1 MRRKAVDTRKYNK
14 VGTRK
19 TFGRILI
26 TFALLAAAALVLI
39 GRIIYLNK
47 TKGATYEKKVLAQQS
62 YSSKE
67 ISYRRGDITDRNG
80 NKLATSKKVYDLVL
94 DPLLIRTDEDY
105 ISATSSALEKTFG
118 ISRKK
123 FDKILEKQADSHY
136 YVMEKY
142 KGVSR
147 QKVKDFKALAAKD
160 KKIKGVTFDER
171 YERYY
176 PYATAASK
184 IVGFCSSDNR
194 GVWGIENQ
202 YDSELSGV
210 NGRKYGYYDSSLN
223 LVETVKEPT
232 NGNQIV
238 STIDVNVQGILER
251 HMNEFQKKTGS
262 KNMGCIIMNP
272 QNGEIYAMS
281 SYPEYNLNDPRDL
294 TVAYKKSEVK
304 KMSDKEQTEALNQLW
319 RNFCISD
326 AFEPGSTFKPLTV
339 AACLDEG
346 VTNSKKTY
354 FCDGYQK
361 VNGVRIKCVS
371 YSNGGHGSETICNA
385 LMDSCNDVLMQL
397 GADLG
402 RTKFINYVHDF
413 GFGRK
418 TGIDLPGEA
427 AGGVFTKDTMHA
439 VELATS
445 SFGQGQTVTMIQLA
459 AAFSSVI
466 NGGNYYE
473 PHVVKEVLSESGAVV
488 SEKDNALVRRVITE
502 STSKKIRSYLQKTV
516 EEGTANL
523 ASVPGYEFG
532 GKTGT
537 AEKHPTGQ
545 GNYLVSFAGFTPVEN
560 PEVMV
565 YVVIDEPNVEDQ
577 AHSTYATEFS
587 SEVMKEVL
595 PLLRLYQS
603 EDVKKKDK
611 TKAADIQ
618 IPSVKEVPEGGFVNG
633 LYQVAEEEEEEKDN
647 TEKETAGE

>member
-26 TFALLAAAALVLI
+26 VFALMAGLALFLL
-39 GRIIYLNK
+39 GRIVYLNK
-47 TKGATYEKKVLAQQS
+47 TKGANYEKKVLAQQS

-67 ISYRRGDITDRNG
+67 INYCRGDITDRNG

-94 DPLLIRTDEDY
+94 DPLLIRTDKDFVE
-105 ISATSSALEKTFG
+105 ATAKALEKTFG
-118 ISRKK
+118 ITRKK
-123 FDKILEKQADSHY
+123 FDKILEEQADSHY

-147 QKVKDFKALAAKD
+147 SRVKDFKALQEKD

-184 IVGFCSSDNR
+184 VVGFCSSDNR

-202 YDSELSGV
+202 YDSTLAGI
-210 NGRKYGYYDSSLN
+210 NGRRYGYYDSSLN
-223 LVETVKEPT
+223 LVETVKEPV
-232 NGNQIV
+232 NGNRVV

-251 HMNEFQKKTGS
+251 HMNDFQKRIGS

-294 TVAYKKSEVK
+294 TVAYSKSEVK
-304 KMSDKEQTEALNQLW
+304 SMSDKKQSEALNRLW
-319 RNFCISD
+319 RNYCISD
-326 AFEPGSTFKPLTV
+326 AFEPGSTFKPMTV

-346 VTNSKKTY
+346 VTNSNKVY
-354 FCDGYQK
+354 YCNGYQM
-361 VNGVRIKCVS
+361 VNGLKIKCIGHTR
-371 YSNGGHGSETICNA
+371 GGHGSETICRA

-402 RTKFINYVHDF
+402 RTRFIDYVRDF

-427 AGGVFTKDTMHA
+427 AGGVFTTETMHNT
-439 VELATS
+439 ELATS

-459 AAFSSVI
+459 AAFSCVI
-466 NGGNYYE
+466 NGGDYYE
-473 PHVVKEVLSESGAVV
+473 PHVVKEVRSGSGAVV
-488 SEKDNALVRRVITE
+488 SSKDDALVRRVVTE
-502 STSKKIRSYLQKTV
+502 GTSKKIRSYLLKTV
-516 EEGTANL
+516 EEGTGNL
-523 ASVPGYEFG
+523 AQVSGYDIG

-537 AEKHPTGQ
+537 AEKHPTGR
-545 GNYLVSFAGFTPVEN
+545 GNYLVSFAGFTPADK
-560 PEVMV
+560 PEVLV
-565 YVVIDEPNVEDQ
+565 YVVIDEPHVADQ
-577 AHSTYATEFS
+577 AHSTPATEFS
-587 SEVMKEVL
+587 SKMMKEVL
-595 PLLRLYQS
+595 PLLGLYQS
-603 EDVKKKDK
+603 DDVKKKDK
-611 TKAADIQ
+611 TKATDIQ
-618 IPSVKEVPEGGFVNG
+618 IPSIQEVPEGGYANG
-633 LYQVAEEEEEEKDN
+633 DYQVA
-647 TEKETAGE
+647 KESSAD